1 MTSVLNVDSIAA
13 KDGTSPV
20 ALTKQSANKY
30 FVKYDAINNAV
41 DGSLNSSSVTDN
53 TTGVQTYNYTS
64 NFTGSD
70 YASTVTNV
78 SRSSGNDTAYLSAYN
93 GGGDNDMIAAEYTS
107 ALIVYRTKN
116 VNGTQG
122 IDMDPMSVI
131 NVGEL
136 A

>member
-1 MTSVLNVDSIAA
+1 MTSVLNVDTIADKA
-13 KDGTSPV
+13 GSGPV

-53 TTGVQTYNYTS
+53 TTGVQTYNYIN

-107 ALIVYRTKN
+107 SLIVYRTKN
-116 VNGTQG
+116 TNSTAM

-131 NVGEL
+131 NAGDL

>member
-1 MTSVLNVDSIAA
+1 MTSVLNVDTIADKA
-13 KDGTSPV
+13 GTGPV

-41 DGSLNSSSVTDN
+41 DGSLNSSSVADN
-53 TTGVQTYNYTS
+53 ATGVQAYNYTN

-107 ALIVYRTKN
+107 SQIVYRTKN
-116 VNGTQG
+116 TNSTAH
-122 IDMDPMSVI
+122 IDMDPMSVV
-131 NVGEL
+131 NAGAL

>member
-1 MTSVLNVDSIAA
+1 MSTLKADTIQSTGGGAA
-13 KDGTSPV
+13 T
-20 ALTKQSANKY
+20 LTKQSANKY

-70 YASTVTNV
+70 YASTVTSV

-93 GGGDNDMIAAEYTS
+93 GGSDNDMIAAEYTS

-116 VNGTQG
+116 TNGTQE

-131 NVGEL
+131 NAGDL

>member
-1 MTSVLNVDSIAA
+1 MSTLKADTIQSTGGGAV
-13 KDGTSPV
+13 T
-20 ALTKQSANKY
+20 LTKQRANKY
-30 FVKYDAINNAV
+30 FIKYDAINNAV

-53 TTGVQTYNYTS
+53 ATGVQTYNYVS

-107 ALIVYRTKN
+107 GLIAYRTKN

-131 NVGEL
+131 NSGDL